1 MLSMYKYE
9 PNKIEPA
16 PQAPLLAPRVS
27 ETGGQVIMAPARSA
41 LRDSRK
47 MDDLHASLAQEKA
60 DARSAAIASKLGI
73 GVSSVHLGGNLV
85 AGVATVFYIPI
96 AVGIGFSW

>member
-1 MLSMYKYE
+1 
-9 PNKIEPA
+9 
-16 PQAPLLAPRVS
+16 
-27 ETGGQVIMAPARSA
+27 MAPARSA
-41 LRDSRK
+41 PRDSRK